1 MEINSP
7 EDKSVNPAFFELL
20 SESDRQGYIDLRNEL
35 MSSDTK
41 FKRYKRITSLRDALY
56 AIHKY
61 CSRNSNDDWKRYL
74 VCGVCWMGWDIAI
87 NTRQLR
93 LLINKCKSSIN
104 GALAKMGYSTA
115 PIKTEGSSSLIKA
128 IPFLKGNFVEL
139 RMWTIR
145 RRQIASPLP
154 SNRIGYISPLPATHQ
169 STISPQPY
177 FPPMPQFI
185 PPVCRSEITAIFGVP
200 ESSLSPSEP
209 LDPNPAAATPDPA
222 ERHVQ
227 ILEPPQKECSYDK
240 HKEMYQDVC
249 ACYPLDWLIDDD
261 NEKDEFLTFG

>member
-1 MEINSP
+1 MDIISP
-7 EDKSVNPAFFELL
+7 QEEKNVTPAFFDLL

-35 MSSDTK
+35 VSSDTK

-104 GALAKMGYSTA
+104 GALAKMGYTTA
-115 PIKTEGSSSLIKA
+115 PIKTEGSSSLLKA

-154 SNRIGYISPLPATHQ
+154 SNKVGYISPLPSINQ
-169 STISPQPY
+169 STFSPQPY
-177 FPPMPQFI
+177 MTPMQQLI
-185 PPVCRSEITAIFGVP
+185 PPACRSEITAIFGVP
-200 ESSLSPSEP
+200 EAALSPNESQIS
-209 LDPNPAAATPDPA
+209 DPAPEQA

-227 ILEPPQKECSYDK
+227 IIAPPQKECTYDK
-240 HKEMYQDVC
+240 NKEMYQDVC

-261 NEKDEFLTFG
+261 NEKDDYLTFG

>member
-1 MEINSP
+1 MDIASP
-7 EDKSVNPAFFELL
+7 TDKNAMPAFFDLL
-20 SESDRQGYIDLRNEL
+20 SESDRKGYIDLRNEL

-41 FKRYKRITSLRDALY
+41 FKRYQRITSLRDALY

-61 CSRNSNDDWKRYL
+61 CTRNSNDDWKRYL

-93 LLINKCKSSIN
+93 ILINKCKSSIN

-115 PIKTEGSSSLIKA
+115 PIKTEGSSSLLKA

-145 RRQIASPLP
+145 RRQISSPLP
-154 SNRIGYISPLPATHQ
+154 SNKIGYISPLPTINQ
-169 STISPQPY
+169 STLSPQP
-177 FPPMPQFI
+177 FVNSMQQFV
-185 PPVCRSEITAIFGVP
+185 PSVCRSEIAAIFGVSESTISPP
-200 ESSLSPSEP
+200 EATPA
-209 LDPNPAAATPDPA
+209 DPAAAA
-222 ERHVQ
+222 ETVQRHVQ
-227 ILEPPQKECSYDK
+227 IIEPPQKECTYDK

-261 NEKDEFLTFG
+261 NEKDDYLTFG